1 MFMQR
6 RSQLDK
12 SESGSISFLDVLLA
26 IPPFSRGTARGLP
39 YILNWQHHEKT
50 LLWTLIM
57 SYWDCQANQNFYD
70 PSIYSILKGVI
81 PSKGGS
87 PLKQTPN
94 APPPPHDFT
103 EPLKP

>member
-70 PSIYSILKGVI
+70 PSIYSILKGGT
-81 PSKGGS
+81 PPKTNSKC
-87 PLKQTPN
+87 
-94 APPPPHDFT
+94 PPPPMISPS
-103 EPLKP
+103 PLNHK